1 MILII
6 FLLCFIVYILLTRE
20 NFQLFKPFT
29 MAPPSTAS
37 IDEPFVPISKE
48 NIKTPPYEDIFLR
61 DYAVEK
67 EHRRQDYEKDL
78 IVNYNQENDIP
89 INIIYDDLA
98 NSTIA

>member
-1 MILII
+1 MIIA
-6 FLLCFIVYILLTRE
+6 ILLLFILFILFTRE
-20 NFQLFKPFT
+20 NFQFLKPFT
-29 MAPPSTAS
+29 MTPTSGAEEA
-37 IDEPFVPISKE
+37 FVPISKE